1 MYESRLV
8 SILVVDSPWLY
19 VVLSG
24 LLVLVLLSAFFSS
37 AETAFSSVN
46 IIRLK
51 NSVEDGVR
59 GAKKALYVA
68 ERFERTLT
76 TILIGNNVV
85 NIGLT
90 TISATLLLSIFK
102 TPTTAN
108 IVNTLGVTFIILIF
122 GEIIPKSVAKENA
135 EKFALRYG
143 ASMYFLNFLF
153 APLSKML
160 APLRIGISKL
170 YSKDVTPKPS
180 FTDDELET
188 LIEHMEEEGTIE
200 EDSAD
205 MMQAVLSLKDKS
217 VEDIMTPRV
226 DCTMISVDDN
236 IQKLKDIFVEYQFSR
251 IPVYK
256 EDKDNVIGK
265 VHFKD
270 YLLKT
275 FSDSEIKI
283 EDVMSTI
290 NFVPET
296 MNVDDL
302 IENLQ
307 HDKEHMVVVTG
318 EYGETTGIVTMEDAL
333 EELVGEIFDEHDE
346 EFSEFLQVSENKFLI
361 HADYNLD
368 DLFEELDLPEPV
380 SGYSSVGGFIY
391 ELLGEYPHLEDKV
404 NYNVQVHSEAIGEDF
419 VDYILEFIVKD
430 VVGRRIISV
439 ELNKFIKEE
448 L

>member
-24 LLVLVLLSAFFSS
+24 LMLLVFLSAFFSS

-59 GAKKALYVA
+59 GAKKALYVT

-90 TISATLLLSIFK
+90 TISATLLLEIFN

-108 IVNTLGVTFIILIF
+108 IVNTLGVTFVILIF

-143 ASMYFLNFLF
+143 ATMYFLNFIF
-153 APLSKML
+153 APISKML
-160 APLRIGISKL
+160 APMKNGISKL
-170 YSKDVTPKPS
+170 YSKDVIPKPS

-188 LIEHMEEEGTIE
+188 LIEHMEEEGAIE

-205 MMQAVLSLKDKS
+205 MIQAVLSLKDKS

-226 DCTMISVDDN
+226 DCVMVSIDDN
-236 IQKLKDIFVEYQFSR
+236 IQKLKDIFVEHQFSR
-251 IPVYK
+251 IPVFE
-256 EDKDNVIGK
+256 EDKDNIIGK

-275 FSDSEIKI
+275 FSKNVLTIK
-283 EDVMSTI
+283 DVMSTI

-307 HDKEHMVVVTG
+307 HDKEHMAVVTG

-346 EFSEFLQVSENKFLI
+346 EFSEFLQLSENKFLI
-361 HADYNLD
+361 HGDYNLD

-391 ELLGEYPHLEDKV
+391 ELLGEYPHIEDKV
-404 NYNVQVHSEAIGEDF
+404 NYEVQVHSEEIGEDF
-419 VDYILEFIVKD
+419 IDYILEFTVKD

-439 ELNKFIKEE
+439 ELNKIIKEE

>member
-1 MYESRLV
+1 LYESRLV